1 MSATRWAPS
10 PRTPICQGSFSNE
23 PENRRSAEGAIPG
36 FSRKFPRNTRFRDGM
51 IDRWD
56 AGLFDGIPRS
66 VKILGRAVFEILV
79 CACQRLPRCEARQPG
94 LRLFTL
100 TRYV

>member
-1 MSATRWAPS
+1 
-10 PRTPICQGSFSNE
+10 
-23 PENRRSAEGAIPG
+23 
-36 FSRKFPRNTRFRDGM
+36 M

-79 CACQRLPRCEARQPG
+79 CASQRLPRCEARQPG

-100 TRYV
+100 TRLCLRLKFETINLQTGANLRPIDAKRGSDDQRVSRRNFAD